1 MNAEFVLGMPV
12 LDRAIPQF
20 MKFNFKKSIKLIAMI
35 LVLFCLFSFFE
46 IYIPKSKDI
55 SPVIVYTAKKG
66 MGDEDIARDLEQ
78 QGIIKNNWFFRL
90 YVVILGN
97 HSKLQAGSYN
107 LSSSMSI
114 ADIVKK
120 FILGDV
126 IKENIIIIEGWDIQD
141 IGKYL
146 ESKSFCSQEYFLSLT
161 KNDWSQNFDILKDKP
176 KNLNLEGYIFPDTY
190 QVYLGQTPEELLKNI
205 LNNLSKKLTPEL
217 RNEIVSQK
225 KSVFGIL
232 WKRLVNDMSLQIDS
246 TINYIT
252 NKSEA
257 RVAIKDTKIDSPYNT
272 YKYQGLPLGPISNP
286 GIDSILAAIYPIESP
301 YWYYLSASTTGK
313 TIFSK
318 TLLEHNQAVAKY
330 LK

>member
-1 MNAEFVLGMPV
+1 MASILEKEVKTTE
-12 LDRAIPQF
+12 D
-20 MKFNFKKSIKLIAMI
+20 KK
-35 LVLFCLFSFFE
+35 
-46 IYIPKSKDI
+46 
-55 SPVIVYTAKKG
+55 
-66 MGDEDIARDLEQ
+66 
-78 QGIIKNNWFFRL
+78 
-90 YVVILGN
+90 
-97 HSKLQAGSYN
+97 
-107 LSSSMSI
+107 
-114 ADIVKK
+114 
-120 FILGDV
+120 
-126 IKENIIIIEGWDIQD
+126 
-141 IGKYL
+141 
-146 ESKSFCSQEYFLSLT
+146 
-161 KNDWSQNFDILKDKP
+161 
-176 KNLNLEGYIFPDTY
+176 
-190 QVYLGQTPEELLKNI
+190 
-205 LNNLSKKLTPEL
+205 
-217 RNEIVSQK
+217 IVS
-225 KSVFGIL
+225 GIL

>member
-1 MNAEFVLGMPV
+1 
-12 LDRAIPQF
+12 
-20 MKFNFKKSIKLIAMI
+20 MI

-225 KSVFGIL
+225 KSVFEIITMASILEKEVKTTEDKKIVSGIL